1 MRRLDHQVI
10 DAAGTEAMFSLSAL
24 LIAVVVIFVV
34 SFPYLVV
41 PGPSGLLRRL

>member
-10 DAAGTEAMFSLSAL
+10 DAAGTEAMFSLSAP

-34 SFPYLVV
+34 SFYLVV